1 MRASILAWAMAVV
14 ACVVLGFVLATVYAG
29 HPIRPRHFGYYLAIA
44 SFVAGL
50 VFGVRGA
57 LLPAAGIA
65 AFGVA
70 VCMPP
75 VMLQLDAEGEVIAD
89 DRDEVL
95 SAPAFEGLGLR
106 RCGQELA
113 HLFEANLVTPDRCHY
128 RNVVGTRPQL
138 EERLRVTL
146 TLLG

>member
-1 MRASILAWAMAVV
+1 
-14 ACVVLGFVLATVYAG
+14 
-29 HPIRPRHFGYYLAIA
+29 
-44 SFVAGL
+44 
-50 VFGVRGA
+50 
-57 LLPAAGIA
+57 
-65 AFGVA
+65 
-70 VCMPP
+70 MPP

-113 HLFEANLVTPDRCHY
+113 HLFEANLATPDRCHY

-146 TLLG
+146 TLLGDRLMAAADERLQARVTSRVVRSFG